1 VDLLTTTSAA
11 AIDTLEAE
19 CVHSQV
25 GKAFIYCNYAERSEQ
40 SIEQLLGSLIQQL
53 LRQCKIPDHISQFY
67 NKSSG
72 KRPDANEL
80 ASHLQQVIAKFS
92 TVYIVIDALDECED
106 VNKTR
111 STLLSHMK
119 SLPSQ
124 VRIMFT
130 SRPLGEV
137 DTLQT
142 AKKFEVMAQAEDI
155 HKYIVAQMAR
165 ESHLV
170 ELCAKDA
177 ALERDIVDQISQKAG
192 GM

>member
-1 VDLLTTTSAA
+1 MTSAA
-11 AIDTLEAE
+11 AIDILEAK

-40 SIEQLLGSLIQQL
+40 SIEKLLGSLIQQL
-53 LRQCKIPDHISQFY
+53 LRQCKIPDHISQLY
-67 NKSSG
+67 TLNKTSG

-80 ASHLQQVIAKFS
+80 ASQLQQVIAKFS

-124 VRIMFT
+124 VRILFT

-142 AKKFEVMAQAEDI
+142 AQKFEVVAQAEDI
-155 HKYIVAQMAR
+155 HKYVVAQMAR